1 MSTRDAI
8 VSGFKEAREGNLFEA
23 CSILSKNNTNYSIQ
37 KRTDTQTNRRLILI
51 REDRVNGNGAYPLA
65 WGLYVIAWPP
75 AANSSALT
83 VEVPHGCPDQA
94 SPACT
99 KGDVG
104 THLVGV
110 RAFRAANAHYLF
122 INGAD
127 RAASEKTP
135 DSGAISGYGAPVREL
150 VREIHEAAVF
160 EREGGFGSSS
170 RVYQPH
176 GFAAAN
182 HDGVPPP
189 DGDDKALHVNW
200 TGELKPVTPNPP
212 TGNVVVSNGR
222 GVKPDYPTQ
231 LAKNV
236 ATALHDAGFAVCL
249 YLGSTNPPSDRT
261 TAQTWGPRTTS
272 REEPSAT
279 MTAINQTTK
288 ASSFTLR
295 PKVS

>member
-1 MSTRDAI
+1 M
-8 VSGFKEAREGNLFEA
+8 VSCGWNHRARA
-23 CSILSKNNTNYSIQ
+23 
-37 KRTDTQTNRRLILI
+37 
-51 REDRVNGNGAYPLA
+51 DRVGHDLRDGDRAAP
-65 WGLYVIAWPP
+65 AWPP

-83 VEVPHGCPDQA
+83 VEVPHGCPDRQA
-94 SPACT
+94 SPACK

-127 RAASEKTP
+127 RAASEKTS
-135 DSGAISGYGAPVREL
+135 DSGAISDMAHQSQSLFEQ
-150 VREIHEAAVF
+150 IHEAAVF
-160 EREGGFGSSS
+160 EQNGGFGSRT

-182 HDGVPPP
+182 HDGMPPP

-200 TGELKPVTPNPP
+200 TGKPEPVPKPP
-212 TGNVVVSNGR
+212 TSNVVVSNGR
-222 GVKPDYPTQ
+222 GADPYPTQ

-249 YLGSTNPPSDRT
+249 FLGSTKPPSDPNDCADLGATDNEQGKAIRHDARDISDDEGEFVHVEAESLVNANQADLLAMT
-261 TAQTWGPRTTS
+261 VAQAMR
-272 REEPSAT
+272 
-279 MTAINQTTK
+279 
-288 ASSFTLR
+288 
-295 PKVS
+295 